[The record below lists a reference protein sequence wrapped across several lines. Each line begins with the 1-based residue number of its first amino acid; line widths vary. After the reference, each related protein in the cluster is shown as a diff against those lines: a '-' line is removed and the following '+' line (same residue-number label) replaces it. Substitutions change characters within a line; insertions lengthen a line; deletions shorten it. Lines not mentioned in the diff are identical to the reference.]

1 MDIGGELDIATA
13 EPAVSYVRQVI
24 DRHRRPVIVDLT
36 ALRFCDAKGL
46 NGLLRLAGNAEQTG
60 CPFRLAS
67 PRPSLVKIM
76 RITGLDHKFLAPG
89 SRRFLRTHPPIPAAR
104 AVTSRPLTQL
114 AQAMRQPALW
124 TWLSTRRVA
133 LSASGR

>member
-104 AVTSRPLTQL
+104 AVTP
-114 AQAMRQPALW
+114 
-124 TWLSTRRVA
+124 
-133 LSASGR
+133 GH